1 MNQRIFLGGNT
12 CRGFYS
18 LYEGFPPDKT
28 AFLHI
33 LKGGPGTGKS
43 GFMKRLAAEAE
54 ARGYDVQTV
63 LCSGDPDSLDGVYIP
78 ALRLA
83 WADGTAPHT
92 LDARFFGVDSD
103 YVNLGRF
110 VRPLSVEDGEAVRRI
125 SAACRACYEEAYDA
139 LRRAKALHDELEAVY
154 RPYVDFPALTDYTE
168 QSVRELFGEET

>member
-78 ALRLA
+78 ALR
-83 WADGTAPHT
+83 
-92 LDARFFGVDSD
+92 DSD

-110 VRPLSVEDGEAVRRI
+110 VRPLSAEDGDAVRRI